1 MQLNFLGEDFDERK
15 CKGMCDNCR
24 KSLKVVNRDVT
35 KEAIQIIQMI
45 NGGEDFGCNVTAKQ
59 VVDILRGKTVKSN
72 QIRQEFIDKYKGQSK
87 SVSESDIRRIIL

>member
-1 MQLNFLGEDFDERK
+1 M
-15 CKGMCDNCR
+15 
-24 KSLKVVNRDVT
+24 VNRDVT

-72 QIRQEFIDKYKGQSK
+72 QIRQEFIDKYKG
-87 SVSESDIRRIIL
+87 